1 MATATHQRLSL
12 PQAPVTDISVVAD
25 GPVQGEVDHTQRPEQ
40 QPQHLHKINET
51 PLRPLMIYSRAQLLL
66 LHASPLV
73 QTPSGM
79 PALRDW
85 FG

>member
-12 PQAPVTDISVVAD
+12 PQGPVSDISVVAD
-25 GPVQGEVDHTQRPEQ
+25 GPVQGDVDQTEQ
-40 QPQHLHKINET
+40 QPQHLHKIKET

-66 LHASPLV
+66 LHTSPLV